1 MNKEIQNGEFN
12 QPGYARTRISY
23 TAQCAF
29 EYFVALLVADPF
41 LTKLLLYIG
50 IDDATVS
57 VIQSLISVAFL
68 FQLFALLVVQ
78 HITNVKRVAT
88 VVHCVGQLLFLF
100 LYFVPF
106 LPVVTKYKSV
116 IIIACFLAAYF
127 GNYLVTS
134 VIFRWGNSFV
144 DPTKRARFASVKE
157 MISLAGG
164 AVLTFVMGIV
174 VDHYDKTDNLETGFV
189 IIAIVMAISCIAD
202 LVCLLLMKNRA
213 NQVTEQD
220 KSEPVWSVVKKL
232 FANKGFVYVLIVA
245 VIWQCAHYGLLG
257 ALATYKQLE
266 LGMSV
271 SLIQIISICGQLAR
285 LAFSIPFGKYTDK
298 RSYTKGLIL
307 GFATVGVA
315 YFINIFTTP
324 STWWLIIPYS
334 LLYNIAMAG
343 LGQNFLNIIYNFVED
358 KYFVQ
363 ASALKN
369 SIGGGVGFLVAIVS
383 SNVMRAVQAN
393 GNQIFG
399 VTVYAQQIL
408 SLASLVFVILAI
420 AFAHKFLEKRKVI
433 AR

>member
-1 MNKEIQNGEFN
+1 VTKELKNEEFSR
-12 QPGYARTRISY
+12 PGYARTRVAYI
-23 TAQCAF
+23 AECAF

-57 VIQSLISVAFL
+57 VLQSLISVAFL

-88 VVHCVGQLLFLF
+88 MIHCAGQVLFLF
-100 LYFVPF
+100 LYLVPF

-116 IIIACFLAAYF
+116 IIIVCFLAAYF

-144 DPTKRARFASVKE
+144 DPTKRARYAATKE
-157 MISLAGG
+157 MISLAAG
-164 AVLTFVMGIV
+164 AVVTFVMGMV
-174 VDHYDKTDNLETGFV
+174 VDYYDSIGDLKTGF
-189 IIAIVMAISCIAD
+189 IITAVVMALSCLAD
-202 LVCLLLMKNRA
+202 LVCLLLMKNR
-213 NQVTEQD
+213 VTE
-220 KSEPVWSVVKKL
+220 VKKNTKTEPLHVVLKTL
-232 FANKGFVYVLIVA
+232 FTNKGFLCVLITS
-245 VIWQCAHYGLLG
+245 ILWQCAHYGLLG
-257 ALATYKQLE
+257 AIATYKQVE

-271 SLIQIISICGQLAR
+271 SLIQIINICGQLAR
-285 LAFSIPFGKYTDK
+285 LAMSRPIGKYTDK

-307 GFATVGVA
+307 GFCIVGVA

-324 STWWLIIPYS
+324 ATWWLIIPYT
-334 LLYNIAMAG
+334 LLYNSAMAG
-343 LGQNFLNIIYNFVED
+343 LGQNFVNIIYNFVDE

-369 SIGGGVGFLVAIVS
+369 SIGGVVGFVVALIS
-383 SNVMRAVQAN
+383 SNVMRAVQAG
-393 GNQIFG
+393 GNKIFG

-408 SLASLVFVILAI
+408 SLACFVFVVIAIL
-420 AFAHKFLEKRKVI
+420 FAHRYLENRKII